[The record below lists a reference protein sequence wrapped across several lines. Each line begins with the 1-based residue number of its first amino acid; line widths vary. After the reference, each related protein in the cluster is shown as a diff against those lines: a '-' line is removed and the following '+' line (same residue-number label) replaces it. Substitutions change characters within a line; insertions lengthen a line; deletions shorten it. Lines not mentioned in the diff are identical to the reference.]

1 MLSQVSKGQLK
12 RNWPQRRCWQWGI
25 DRAEEPIWPC
35 KLPWKGRKE
44 TGASGSIKQT
54 ASRLKSLMVVTT
66 PSPSEWERT
75 PDSLTGPRVKINTTC
90 SDQTPQYL
98 MRGKCFKRLLKSMG
112 HEKGR
117 YKSFFVFCR
126 LFDLF
131 FFLQKCPEDRLY
143 FLSKTSPKNPCRQMC
158 LMYFK
163 EIKGDTFNKHVL
175 INAATTSWTKG
186 VNDVILIFENEKN
199 T

>member
-90 SDQTPQYL
+90 NDQTPQYL

-117 YKSFFVFCR
+117 YKSFFVFRR
-126 LFDLF
+126 LFDNF
-131 FFLQKCPEDRLY
+131 FFSSKMSWGQALLSEWNISKKTHVDKC
-143 FLSKTSPKNPCRQMC
+143 
-158 LMYFK
+158 
-163 EIKGDTFNKHVL
+163 V
-175 INAATTSWTKG
+175 
-186 VNDVILIFENEKN
+186 
-199 T
+199 